1 MYRIRADTCRESTD
15 TDVKSNLAG
24 IPVSIR
30 LGPPIFRYEPAGT
43 GRTGRYLEPCM
54 GEKIEVEE
62 ALPQGFIDRVGERGL
77 VVEGWV
83 PQARILAHSSTGGL
97 VSHCGWN
104 SILES
109 LKFGVPIVAML
120 MHLEQPFNAKLVEG
134 VGVAAEFNRD
144 INGRLNKEE
153 IAQAI
158 RKVVV
163 EKSGEDVRIKARNFG
178 EKTRMKGDEEID
190 EAVEVLLQLCKDWK

>member
-1 MYRIRADTCRESTD
+1 
-15 TDVKSNLAG
+15 
-24 IPVSIR
+24 
-30 LGPPIFRYEPAGT
+30 
-43 GRTGRYLEPCM
+43 M